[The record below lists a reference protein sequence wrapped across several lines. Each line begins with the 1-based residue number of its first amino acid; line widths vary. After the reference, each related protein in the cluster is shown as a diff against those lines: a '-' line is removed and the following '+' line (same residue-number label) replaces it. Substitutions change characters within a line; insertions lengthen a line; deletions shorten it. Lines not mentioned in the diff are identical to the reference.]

1 MRLKYGDFTDD
12 NAIKYYT
19 DLAKKYGG
27 TIPMTFRY
35 GHAIAYKA
43 KTDRQRIK
51 IVASSSELPA
61 RLVSTPRKPE
71 LMPGYFLSSI
81 MQLNINGEWIYYT

>member
-1 MRLKYGDFTDD
+1 
-12 NAIKYYT
+12 
-19 DLAKKYGG
+19 
-27 TIPMTFRY
+27 MTFRY
-35 GHAIAYKA
+35 GHAIAYKT

-71 LMPGYFLSSI
+71 LVPQDISYRQSCNSILTENGYTT
-81 MQLNINGEWIYYT
+81 QN